1 MPVIDFHAHIFPNPI
16 EKVLPH
22 IPKLVPKGAAGDKI
36 RPYLSEMSLRM
47 GLGLGRRMARQ
58 FLQPVSEKMHTAQ
71 VWMRHLPSAVRH
83 GLDSV
88 GGVAS
93 LPRLLVESTA
103 DDLIE
108 AMDEAGV
115 DQALVIAHPPFATN
129 EMVLEACS
137 MNPDRLIPVV
147 NIAKGE
153 DDPAA
158 KFRKYLDQGAKVLK
172 IHAAADGEGVDSA
185 RYRALLEVAQER
197 RIPVILHTGC
207 IQNRLFYK
215 DPSWG
220 KVESFAPWF
229 EAYRDV
235 TFVLA
240 HMNFHEPMK
249 ALEMCELYSNLVV
262 DTSWQPAEIIG
273 EAVRRIGAERVL
285 FGTDWPFVGQ
295 NIALGKS
302 RIEEGV
308 ESGVYTREQADLVL
322 GGNAVRILAAAG
334 ASNANETVGDS
345 SHSTDDTDNAS
356 TASHSSGA
364 PEEPTPTETVAPAKK
379 RKKRPTTEAGA
390 PEGAH

>member
-36 RPYLSEMSLRM
+36 RPYMSEMSLRM

-58 FLQPVSEKMHTAQ
+58 FLQPVSEKMHSAQ

-93 LPRLLVESTA
+93 LPRLLVESTT

-158 KFRKYLDQGAKVLK
+158 KFREYLELGARVLK
-172 IHAAADGEGVDSA
+172 IHAAADGEGVNSA

-197 RIPVILHTGC
+197 GIPVILHTGC

-229 EAYRDV
+229 EAYREV

-285 FGTDWPFVGQ
+285 FGTAWPFVGQ

-322 GGNAVRILAAAG
+322 GGNAVRILARAGVGEAVAKAEAAG
-334 ASNANETVGDS
+334 PRQN
-345 SHSTDDTDNAS
+345 
-356 TASHSSGA
+356 
-364 PEEPTPTETVAPAKK
+364 
-379 RKKRPTTEAGA
+379 RKSRPSTEAA
-390 PEGAH
+390 DPEGAL